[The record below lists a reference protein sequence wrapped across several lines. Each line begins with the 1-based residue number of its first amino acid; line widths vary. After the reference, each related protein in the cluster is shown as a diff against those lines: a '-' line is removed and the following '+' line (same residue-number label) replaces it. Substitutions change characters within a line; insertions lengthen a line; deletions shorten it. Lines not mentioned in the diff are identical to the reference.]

1 MKPDTGAHING
12 FDRDMSE
19 DEVLGHLTELRHR
32 TSLHMPILDDD
43 DYEAA
48 IEEAARAITAPPRA

>member
-1 MKPDTGAHING
+1 
-12 FDRDMSE
+12 MSE
-19 DEVLGHLTELRHR
+19 DEALGHLTGLRHR
-32 TSLHMPILDDD
+32 TSLHMPILDD